1 MEIDNK
7 SISSLDNQ
15 DFIEQTKMDRVRRG
29 RLFDDFE
36 KDENEKLDYIRKEFT
51 KEFRMTVEDYDNDVV
66 EFDGTLEQFYN
77 HCSRVY
83 TKKLRSLKKRGRPSK
98 YGN

>member
-1 MEIDNK
+1 MKKLLLIGSK
-7 SISSLDNQ
+7 
-15 DFIEQTKMDRVRRG
+15 DFIEKFIDTYKTGDYHFNFDERRKCYDG
-29 RLFDDFE
+29 SD
-36 KDENEKLDYIRKEFT
+36 NTY
-51 KEFRMTVEDYDNDVV
+51 EDYDNDVI

-83 TKKLRSLKKRGRPSK
+83 TKKLRSLKRRGRPSK